1 MVWFIL
7 RLINEKKMY
16 IVPTRCFDD
25 YYWMLASIT
34 KQKGLD
40 PESTINQS
48 SGSVLPGIRPLLVS
62 NDQMR
67 DHKLELLEPKLFRR
81 WFSTH
86 IVTFTISHFA
96 EDEWEDR
103 TIRFAPADSFSCE
116 IQGNPIVRQGMAG
129 TAWHLPIADWEPRSS
144 RFCIAIACPESS

>member
-1 MVWFIL
+1 
-7 RLINEKKMY
+7 
-16 IVPTRCFDD
+16 
-25 YYWMLASIT
+25 MLASIT
-34 KQKGLD
+34 KQIGLD
-40 PESTINQS
+40 
-48 SGSVLPGIRPLLVS
+48 SGSNFNHPGGGVLPGIRPILVS

-86 IVTFTISHFA
+86 IVTFTISHFE

-103 TIRFAPADSFSCE
+103 AIRFAPADSFSCE

-129 TAWHLPIADWEPRSS
+129 TAWHLPVAEWEPRSS
-144 RFCIAIACPESS
+144 RFCIAIASPQSS